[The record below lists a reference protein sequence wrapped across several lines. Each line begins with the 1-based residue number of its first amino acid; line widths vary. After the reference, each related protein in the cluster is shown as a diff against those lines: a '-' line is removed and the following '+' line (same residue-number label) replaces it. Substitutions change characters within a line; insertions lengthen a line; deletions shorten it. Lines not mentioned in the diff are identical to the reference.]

1 MTVHGA
7 TFVAGSALAAYN
19 PSLSVSA
26 MYLDVPESM
35 IATMARLARWD
46 WLEGNVVRAEEAA
59 PLYIRD
65 RVALTI
71 DQRAHGEKL

>member
-1 MTVHGA
+1 
-7 TFVAGSALAAYN
+7 
-19 PSLSVSA
+19 
-26 MYLDVPESM
+26 M